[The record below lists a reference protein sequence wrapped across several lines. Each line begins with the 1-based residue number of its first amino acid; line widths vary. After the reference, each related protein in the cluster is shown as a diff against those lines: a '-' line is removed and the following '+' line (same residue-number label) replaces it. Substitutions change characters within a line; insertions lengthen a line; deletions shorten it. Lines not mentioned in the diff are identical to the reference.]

1 VVTKS
6 QNMVLKN
13 LRELNNYTQEYVA
26 SVLDINQNSYYKL
39 ESGQTRLTVDR
50 IKKLAE
56 LYNVP
61 SEYFL
66 YSELPFISYNTGT
79 NSHSNMVIHP
89 KSYIDVNNDFNS
101 TSDMKMK
108 EIYEKLIEEK
118 DRQIR
123 QYQVEL
129 LEEKKERKQ
138 LLMLIEKLSNSI

>member
-1 VVTKS
+1 
-6 QNMVLKN
+6 M
-13 LRELNNYTQEYVA
+13 
-26 SVLDINQNSYYKL
+26 
-39 ESGQTRLTVDR
+39 
-50 IKKLAE
+50 
-56 LYNVP
+56 
-61 SEYFL
+61 
-66 YSELPFISYNTGT
+66 FIHT
-79 NSHSNMVIHP
+79 